1 VLGPSQIDVEAYAR
15 RAGQSLNMIASHS
28 AAAPETNIRNAGSRS
43 TPSSARVLIVDD
55 ESSSRKVL
63 AIMLE
68 QEGLFCKAGAG
79 AAEAL
84 EILDREPF
92 DAVIADLQMPGISG
106 LQLLAEVR
114 RRFPEMAFLMGTG
127 VDDVQVGVQ
136 AMREGADDYLVK
148 PFQCDVVL
156 ACLDRAFRKKRLERE
171 VENYRHHLE
180 KMVAD
185 QTHQLRT
192 AFRQI
197 ESSYSN
203 TLAALGAAIDL
214 RDSPTAGHSHR
225 VFRYSTEIARALNLT
240 EHQLTIIGFG
250 ALLHD
255 IGKLAIP
262 DSILLK
268 PGPLTAEEHAVMQ
281 KHARLGYEMVKG
293 IEFLAEPAE
302 IILTHHERCDGSGY
316 PGGLRAEDIRIG
328 AKIFAVADTVDAMTS
343 DRPYRAA
350 LSFQAAQ
357 EQIRSGLGKL
367 YDPRVAEVFL
377 HISNEIWETIRAETK
392 TTLIGPVLASPLE
405 SAKTG

>member
-1 VLGPSQIDVEAYAR
+1 MPEID
-15 RAGQSLNMIASHS
+15 
-28 AAAPETNIRNAGSRS
+28 IRNAGSRS

-55 ESSSRKVL
+55 EFSSRKVL

-68 QEGLFCKAGAG
+68 QEGLFCKASAG

-92 DAVIADLQMPGISG
+92 DGVIADLQMPGFSG
-106 LQLLAEVR
+106 LQLLSEVR
-114 RRFPEMAFLMGTG
+114 QRFPEMAFLMGTG

-185 QTHQLRT
+185 QTHQLRA

-197 ESSYSN
+197 ESSYSS

-262 DSILLK
+262 DGILLK

-316 PGGLRAEDIRIG
+316 PRGLRAEDIPIG

-350 LSFQAAQ
+350 LPFQAAQ
-357 EQIRSGLGKL
+357 EQIRSGSGKL

-377 HISNEIWETIRAETK
+377 RISNEIWETIHAETK
-392 TTLIGPVLASPLE
+392 TTLTGPVLGSPLE

>member
-1 VLGPSQIDVEAYAR
+1 VVELSQIDVATYAR
-15 RAGQSLNMIASHS
+15 RAGQSLHMTASHS
-28 AAAPETNIRNAGSRS
+28 AGTPEKSFRNAGSRS
-43 TPSSARVLIVDD
+43 TLSSARVLIVDD

-68 QEGLFCKAGAG
+68 QEGLFCKTGAG

-84 EILDREPF
+84 EILDREHF
-92 DAVIADLQMPGISG
+92 NAIIADLQMPGFSG

-114 RRFPEMAFLMGTG
+114 RRFPEMAFLLGTG
-127 VDDVQVGVQ
+127 VDDVRVGVQ

-185 QTHQLRT
+185 QTQQLRA

-225 VFRYSTEIARALNLT
+225 VFLYSTEVARALNLT

-262 DSILLK
+262 DGILLK

-281 KHARLGYEMVKG
+281 KHAQLGYEMVKG

-316 PGGLRAEDIRIG
+316 PRGLRAEDIPIG

-350 LSFQAAQ
+350 LPLPAAQ
-357 EQIRSGLGKL
+357 QQIRCGSGKL
-367 YDPRVAEVFL
+367 YDPRIVEVFL
-377 HISNEIWETIRAETK
+377 SISNEIWESIRAETR
-392 TTLIGPVLASPLE
+392 TTLVGPVLASALAG
-405 SAKTG
+405 AKT

>member
-1 VLGPSQIDVEAYAR
+1 MTTTY
-15 RAGQSLNMIASHS
+15 S
-28 AAAPETNIRNAGSRS
+28 AAAPATNVHDTGSNS
-43 TPSSARVLIVDD
+43 ILASARVLIVDD

-63 AIMLE
+63 AIMLG
-68 QEGLFCKAGAG
+68 QEGLLCKAAAG

-92 DAVIADLQMPGISG
+92 DAVVADLQMPGISG
-106 LQLLAEVR
+106 MQLLTEVR
-114 RRFPEMAFLMGTG
+114 RRYPETAFLMGTG
-127 VDDVQVGVQ
+127 VDDVRVGVQ
-136 AMREGADDYLVK
+136 AMQEGADDYLVK

-156 ACLDRAFRKKRLERE
+156 ACLKRAFHKKRLERE
-171 VENYRHHLE
+171 VDNYRRNLE

-185 QTHQLRT
+185 QTHQLR
-192 AFRQI
+192 AAYRQI

-225 VFRYSTEIARALNLT
+225 VFRYSTEIAKALNLR
-240 EHQLTIIGFG
+240 EHQLTVIGFG

-262 DSILLK
+262 DGILLK

-281 KHARLGYEMVKG
+281 KHVRLGYEMVKG

-316 PGGLRAEDIRIG
+316 PQGLTAKAIPVG
-328 AKIFAVADTVDAMTS
+328 AKIFGVADTVDAMTS

-350 LSFQAAQ
+350 LPLQAAQ
-357 EQIRSGLGKL
+357 EQIRCASGKL
-367 YDPRVAEVFL
+367 YDPRVAEAFL
-377 HISNEIWETIRAETK
+377 CISNEIWEEIRAETR
-392 TTLIGPVLASPLE
+392 TTLAGPVLTNPLAG
-405 SAKTG
+405 AKTR